1 MRKRNRYIKPRSKA
15 KNPLRIRVVEKFL
28 QEEEGCVGL
37 CYPDDNN
44 EIKTVY
50 IDPRLSPKDYLD
62 TLIHETIHHCV
73 PKLSENKVL
82 NVSTTVANLL
92 WRLGYRKK

>member
-1 MRKRNRYIKPRSKA
+1 MRKRNRYIKPYSKA
-15 KNPLRIRVVEKFL
+15 KNPLKTRVIRERL
-28 QEEEGCVGL
+28 QEKEGCVGI
-37 CYPDDNN
+37 CYPDDND

-82 NVSTTVANLL
+82 NTSTTIANLL

>member
-1 MRKRNRYIKPRSKA
+1 MQKRNRYIKPYSKA
-15 KNPLRIRVVEKFL
+15 KNPLKTRVVRERL
-28 QEEEGCVGL
+28 QEKEGCVGL
-37 CYPDDNN
+37 CYPDDKN

-62 TLIHETIHHCV
+62 TLIHETIHHCI

-82 NVSTTVANLL
+82 NVSTTIANLL